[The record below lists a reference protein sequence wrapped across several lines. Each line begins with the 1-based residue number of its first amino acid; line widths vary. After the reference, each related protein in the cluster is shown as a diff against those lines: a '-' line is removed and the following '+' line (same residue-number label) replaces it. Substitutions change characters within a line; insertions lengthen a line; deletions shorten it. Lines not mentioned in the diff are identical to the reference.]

1 MTTKNE
7 NKEENMQVIAPELVG
22 MSAERLKNIGTKL
35 QQYVDAERAAGFV
48 TLVARDSE
56 IVHFEA
62 CGYRDAEQ
70 RLPMELDTIFRIYSM
85 TKPITSIALMMLHE
99 QGKFQLVEPVSRYIP
114 AFGNTKVLAGY
125 GYMGPQ
131 LASQNPPMTIHHLLT
146 HTAGLSYG
154 FFFDSPIDE
163 MYRDSI
169 FRSETASLEE
179 KIVGMAE
186 LPLRF
191 QPGSAWN
198 YSIATD
204 VCGYL
209 VQLLADMPFEDF
221 LAERIFEPL
230 GMVDTAFH
238 VSADKLDRFAT
249 LYRHDAQTGGF
260 SEYEGAPHIPWHDY
274 SKPASAPSGGGG
286 LVSTMSDYWQ
296 FANMLLNEGELYDT
310 RIIGRK
316 TLEFMTRNHI
326 SKELLPMAIG
336 LATISGRGFG
346 LGFDVV
352 MDAPQT
358 GVINSEGN
366 YGWSGAAATNFWV
379 DPQEQ
384 LVGIIMTQLMDNM
397 LLFQQDFR
405 ALTYQ
410 ALVD

>member
-1 MTTKNE
+1 
-7 NKEENMQVIAPELVG
+7 MQVIAPELVG

-56 IVHFEA
+56 VVHFEA
-62 CGYRDAEQ
+62 CGFRDAKQ

-85 TKPITSIALMMLHE
+85 TKPITSIALMMLYE

-131 LASQNPPMTIHHLLT
+131 LVAQNPPMTIHHLLT

-163 MYRDSI
+163 MYRESI

-179 KIVGMAE
+179 KILGMAE
-186 LPLRF
+186 LPLRC

-221 LAERIFEPL
+221 LEERIFKPL
-230 GMVDTAFH
+230 GMADSAFQ
-238 VSADKLDRFAT
+238 VTADKLDRFAT

-286 LVSTMSDYWQ
+286 LVSTTADYWQ

-326 SKELLPMAIG
+326 KDDLLPLAIG
-336 LATISGRGFG
+336 LANIPGRGFG

-397 LLFQQDFR
+397 LPFQQDFR

-410 ALVD
+410 ALID

>member
-1 MTTKNE
+1 
-7 NKEENMQVIAPELVG
+7 MQVVAPEAVG
-22 MSAERLKNIGTKL
+22 ISAERLSNINDKL
-35 QQYVDAERAAGFV
+35 QDYVDRGKVSGFV
-48 TLVARDSE
+48 TLVARESE
-56 IVHFEA
+56 VTHFET
-62 CGYRDAEQ
+62 CGYRDAESK
-70 RLPMELDTIFRIYSM
+70 LPMELDTIFRIYSM
-85 TKPITSIALMMLHE
+85 TKPITSIALMQLYE
-99 QGKFQLVEPVSRYIP
+99 RGKFQLPQPVSRYIP
-114 AFGNTKVLAGY
+114 AFSKTKVLSGV
-125 GYMGPQ
+125 GFLGQQ
-131 LASQNPPMTIHHLLT
+131 LVPQNPPMTIHHLLT

-154 FFFDSPIDE
+154 FFLDTPIDE
-163 MYRDSI
+163 MYRNSI
-169 FRSETASLEE
+169 FRSETAALEE
-179 KIVGMAE
+179 KINGMAE

-209 VQLLADMPFEDF
+209 VQLLADMPFEDY
-221 LAERIFEPL
+221 LEEKIFRPL

-238 VSADKLDRFAT
+238 VAEHDIDRFAK
-249 LYRHDAQTGGF
+249 LYQHMPQNGGF
-260 SEYEGAPHIPWHDY
+260 REYKGAPNIPFHDY
-274 SKPASAPSGGGG
+274 TKRASAPSGGGG
-286 LVSTMSDYWQ
+286 LVSTTADYWR
-296 FANMLLNEGELYDT
+296 FANMLLNEGELGDV

-326 SKELLPMAIG
+326 KPELLPLAIG
-336 LATISGRGFG
+336 PNPIPGRGFG

-352 MDAPQT
+352 MDAAQT
-358 GVINSEGN
+358 GVLNSDGN

-397 LLFQQDFR
+397 LPFQQDFR

>member
-1 MTTKNE
+1 
-7 NKEENMQVIAPELVG
+7 MQVIAPELVG

-35 QQYVDAERAAGFV
+35 QQYVDEERAAGFV

-230 GMVDTAFH
+230 GMVDSAFH

-326 SKELLPMAIG
+326 SKELLPLAIG

>member
-7 NKEENMQVIAPELVG
+7 NKEDNMQVIAPELVG

-131 LASQNPPMTIHHLLT
+131 LVSQNPPMTIHHLLT

-230 GMVDTAFH
+230 GMVDSAFH

-326 SKELLPMAIG
+326 SKELLPLAIG

>member
-1 MTTKNE
+1 MTTKN
-7 NKEENMQVIAPELVG
+7 ENMQVIAPELVG
-22 MSAERLKNIGTKL
+22 MSADRLKNIGTKL

-56 IVHFEA
+56 VVHFEA
-62 CGYRDAEQ
+62 CGYHDAEQ

-209 VQLLADMPFEDF
+209 VQVLADMPFEDF
-221 LAERIFEPL
+221 LEERIFEPL
-230 GMVDTAFH
+230 GMVDSAFH

-274 SKPASAPSGGGG
+274 TKPASAPSGGGG
-286 LVSTMSDYWQ
+286 LVSTMADYWQ

-326 SKELLPMAIG
+326 SKELLPLAIG

>member
-1 MTTKNE
+1 
-7 NKEENMQVIAPELVG
+7 MQVIAPEAVG
-22 MSAERLKNIGTKL
+22 MSADRLSNINAKL
-35 QQYVDAERAAGFV
+35 QTYVDDQKVSGFV
-48 TLVARDSE
+48 TLAARDSE
-56 IVHFEA
+56 VVQFEA
-62 CGYRDAEQ
+62 CGFRDVEQ
-70 RLPMELDTIFRIYSM
+70 HLPMEGDTLFRIYSM
-85 TKPITSIALMMLHE
+85 TKPITSVALMMLYE

-114 AFGNTKVLAGY
+114 AFGNTKVLSGF
-125 GYMGPQ
+125 GYMGQQ
-131 LASQNPPMTIHHLLT
+131 LAPQNPPMTIHHLLT

-154 FFFDSPIDE
+154 FFFDTPIDQ

-179 KIVGMAE
+179 KITGMAE

-230 GMVDTAFH
+230 GMEDTAFH
-238 VSADKLDRFAT
+238 VPADKLDRFAK
-249 LYRHDAQTGGF
+249 LYRHNVQDGSF
-260 SEYEGAPHIPWHDY
+260 HEYQGAPHIPSHDY
-274 SKPASAPSGGGG
+274 TKPASAPSGGGG
-286 LVSTMSDYWQ
+286 LVSTMPDYWQ
-296 FANMLLNEGELYDT
+296 FANMLLNEGELYDV

-316 TLEFMTRNHI
+316 TLEFMTRNHL
-326 SKELLPMAIG
+326 KPELLPIAIG
-336 LATISGRGFG
+336 LSKIPGRGFG

-352 MDAPQT
+352 MDSAQT
-358 GVINSEGN
+358 GVLNSEGN
-366 YGWSGAAATNFWV
+366 FGWSGAAATNFWV

-397 LLFQQDFR
+397 LPFQQDFR

>member
-1 MTTKNE
+1 
-7 NKEENMQVIAPELVG
+7 MQVVAPEAVG
-22 MSAERLKNIGTKL
+22 ISAERLSHIKHKL
-35 QQYVDAERAAGFV
+35 QDYVDRGKVSGFV
-48 TLVARDSE
+48 TLVARESE
-56 IVHFEA
+56 VAHFET
-62 CGYRDAEQ
+62 CGYRDAENK
-70 RLPMELDTIFRIYSM
+70 LPMERDTIFRIYSM
-85 TKPITSIALMMLHE
+85 TKPITSIALMQLYE
-99 QGKFQLVEPVSRYIP
+99 RGKFQLPQPVSRYIP
-114 AFGNTKVLAGY
+114 AFGKTKVLSGV
-125 GYMGPQ
+125 GFLGQQ
-131 LASQNPPMTIHHLLT
+131 LVPQNPPMTIHHLLT

-154 FFFDSPIDE
+154 FFLDTPIDE
-163 MYRDSI
+163 MYRNSI
-169 FRSETASLEE
+169 FRSETAALEE
-179 KIVGMAE
+179 KINGMAE

-209 VQLLADMPFEDF
+209 VQVLADMPFEDY
-221 LAERIFEPL
+221 LEEKIFRPL

-238 VSADKLDRFAT
+238 VFEHDIDRFAK
-249 LYRHDAQTGGF
+249 LYQHLPQNGSFR
-260 SEYEGAPHIPWHDY
+260 EYKGAPNIPFHDY
-274 SKPASAPSGGGG
+274 TKRASAPSGGGG
-286 LVSTMSDYWQ
+286 LVSTTADYWR
-296 FANMLLNEGELYDT
+296 FANMLLNEGELGDV

-326 SKELLPMAIG
+326 KPELLPLAIG
-336 LATISGRGFG
+336 PNPIPGRGFG

-352 MDAPQT
+352 MDAAQT
-358 GVINSEGN
+358 GVLNSDGN

-397 LLFQQDFR
+397 LPFQQDFR

>member
-1 MTTKNE
+1 
-7 NKEENMQVIAPELVG
+7 MQVIAPEVVG
-22 MSAERLKNIGTKL
+22 MSAERLSNISAKL
-35 QQYVDAERAAGFV
+35 QTYVDDRKVAGFV
-48 TLVARDSE
+48 SLVARDSE
-56 IVHFEA
+56 VVHFET
-62 CGYRDAEQ
+62 CGYRDVEQ
-70 RLPMELDTIFRIYSM
+70 QLPMERDTLFRIYSM
-85 TKPITSIALMMLHE
+85 TKPITSIALMMLYE
-99 QGKFQLVEPVSRYIP
+99 QGKFQLFEPVSRYIP
-114 AFGNTKVLAGY
+114 AFGNTKVLSGY
-125 GYMGPQ
+125 GYMGQQ
-131 LASQNPPMTIHHLLT
+131 LVPQNPPMTIHHLLT

-154 FFFDSPIDE
+154 FFFDTPIDQ

-179 KIVGMAE
+179 KITGTAQ

-230 GMVDTAFH
+230 GMEDTAFH
-238 VSADKLDRFAT
+238 VPTDKLNRFAK
-249 LYRHDAQTGGF
+249 LYRHNVQNGSF
-260 SEYEGAPHIPWHDY
+260 HEYEGAPHIPFHDF

-286 LVSTMSDYWQ
+286 LVSTTADYWQ
-296 FANMLLNEGELYDT
+296 FANVLLNEGELDDV

-316 TLEFMTRNHI
+316 TLEFMTRNHL
-326 SKELLPMAIG
+326 KPELLPLAIG
-336 LATISGRGFG
+336 FSGIPGRGFG

-352 MDAPQT
+352 MDAAQT
-358 GVINSEGN
+358 GVLNSEGN
-366 YGWSGAAATNFWV
+366 FGWSGAAATNFWV

-397 LLFQQDFR
+397 LPFQQDFR

>member
-1 MTTKNE
+1 
-7 NKEENMQVIAPELVG
+7 MQVIAPELVG
-22 MSAERLKNIGTKL
+22 MSAERLSNIRAKL
-35 QQYVDAERAAGFV
+35 RQYVAEERVSGFV
-48 TLVARDSE
+48 TLVGRDSE
-56 IVHFEA
+56 VAHFEA
-62 CGYRDAEQ
+62 IGFRDAERRQ
-70 RLPMELDTIFRIYSM
+70 TMALDTIFRIYSM
-85 TKPITSIALMMLHE
+85 TKPITSIALMMLYE

-114 AFGNTKVLAGY
+114 AFGNTKVYAGQ

-131 LASQNPPMTIHHLLT
+131 LAPQNPPMTIWHLLT

-154 FFFDSPIDE
+154 FFFDTPIDE
-163 MYRDSI
+163 MYRNSI

-179 KIVGMAE
+179 KILGIAD

-198 YSIATD
+198 YSVATD

-209 VQLLADMPFEDF
+209 VQVLADMPFEDF

-230 GMVDTAFH
+230 GMADTAFH
-238 VSADKLDRFAT
+238 VPADKLDRFAK

-260 SEYEGAPHIPWHDY
+260 SAYESTPHIPLHDY
-274 SKPASAPSGGGG
+274 TKPACAPSGGGG
-286 LVSTMSDYWQ
+286 LVSTAADYWQ
-296 FANMLLNEGELYDT
+296 FANMLLNEGELGDV
-310 RIIGRK
+310 RFIGRK

-326 SKELLPMAIG
+326 KAESLPMAIG
-336 LATISGRGFG
+336 PAAIPGRGFG

-352 MDAPQT
+352 MDAAQT
-358 GVINSEGN
+358 GVLNSDGN

-384 LVGIIMTQLMDNM
+384 LAGIIMTQLMDNM
-397 LLFQQDFR
+397 LPFQQDFR

-410 ALVD
+410 ALID